1 MAGSLGSIVARLPAQ
16 QRARVAQRELQ
27 RRSSVRSADAPLS
40 EDPQNGGWLV
50 RSPTPGAPFFFIGH
64 VRDRTNQPIV
74 GAEVDVWHSLTSGLY
89 ESQDSE
95 QADMNLRG
103 KFTTDETGTFSFT
116 SIKPAGYPIPTNGN
130 VVGQLLDAQ
139 GRHPF
144 RPAHVHF
151 LMVKPGF
158 KVLISQVFM
167 PDDEHLQDDVQ
178 FGVTRNLIGN
188 LVRHDEPRS
197 DHPDLEPP
205 WYWLDTHSRWKK
217 AQPGCRRRRSDSSQ
231 LVSCQLLL
239 LS

>member
-1 MAGSLGSIVARLPAQ
+1 MIVGERTRADRASPRRDGADQGSAASRDHDLARAPSARFRPRRQADGGGVPLRDRPDCENGSADDRHAQRSRADGRLPRPVVARLPAQ
-16 QRARVAQRELQ
+16 QWGRGATETSAAILGPFWRMH
-27 RRSSVRSADAPLS
+27 SSRT
-40 EDPQNGGWLV
+40 ENGGSLV

-74 GAEVDVWHSLTSGLY
+74 GAEVDVWHSSTSGLY

-103 KFTTDETGTFSFT
+103 KFTTDETGTFSFR

-151 LMVKPGF
+151 LMVKARIQGADF
-158 KVLISQVFM
+158 AGL
-167 PDDEHLQDDVQ
+167 H
-178 FGVTRNLIGN
+178 
-188 LVRHDEPRS
+188 
-197 DHPDLEPP
+197 
-205 WYWLDTHSRWKK
+205 
-217 AQPGCRRRRSDSSQ
+217 ARR
-231 LVSCQLLL
+231 
-239 LS
+239 